1 MPPYRFRLTT
11 LLRIRD
17 AERDEK
23 RASLADA
30 QRAQEIVGAQIEQ
43 LQNGLGRLQRENALL
58 ARPGRVDVDALVDRQ
73 RFELLL
79 KAQRHQAE
87 EQHRL
92 VAAEV
97 QRRREALIVADQEVR
112 VLERLR
118 ETQRDRHKSDEE
130 RREHKELDEIAAQ
143 QFVRKET

>member
-11 LLRIRD
+11 LLRIRE

-30 QRAQEIVGAQIEQ
+30 QRAQDIVGAQIEQ
-43 LQNGLGRLQRENALL
+43 LQNDLGHLQRENALL

-79 KAQRHQAE
+79 KARRQQAE

-92 VAAEV
+92 VTAEV
-97 QRRREALIVADQEVR
+97 QRRREVLIVADQEVR

-118 ETQRDRHKSDEE
+118 ETQRDRHRSEEE
-130 RREHKELDEIAAQ
+130 RRQHKHLDEIAAQ